1 MKKYV
6 LDFLR
11 RGCVAAGVGPLV
23 LTVLYLILEKSAVIE
38 ALSVREVSIGIFSL
52 TALAFVVGGI
62 NFIYQIERLPLMVA
76 IFIHGAC
83 LYICYL
89 LTYLVNDWLDFGLI
103 PVAVFTG
110 IFVFGFIL
118 IWIVIYRIVKRSTQR
133 VNENL
138 KKKYSQ

>member
-23 LTVLYLILEKSAVIE
+23 LAALYLILEKSAVIE

-76 IFIHGAC
+76 IFIHGAS

-89 LTYLVNDWLDFGLI
+89 LTYLVNDWLDFGVI

-110 IFVFGFIL
+110 IFIVGYIL